1 VTDDQ
6 RDGEELRIASWR
18 KSPSRTDQAIEVIAD
33 VQLLEEEADKPWR
46 PRQVTGL
53 LDE

>member
-6 RDGEELRIASWR
+6 RDGEELRIASW
-18 KSPSRTDQAIEVIAD
+18 SHSANGTDQAIEVVAD
-33 VQLLEEEADKPWR
+33 VQLLEEEADKPSR

-53 LDE
+53 LGE

>member
-6 RDGEELRIASWR
+6 RDCEELRIASWR
-18 KSPSRTDQAIEVIAD
+18 QSANRTDQAIEVIAD
-33 VQLLEEEADKPWR
+33 VQLLEEEADKPSR
-46 PRQVTGL
+46 PRQVAGL